1 MEELKMRSKIL
12 VALAG
17 GLALACSMFVVSA
30 QQPGD
35 DEVRG
40 AFLSSRPKTTNSNAP
55 SRRHRPRHTNNNSS
69 NTSSNVAKN
78 TNANTAATNTNTARN
93 QNSSKNESQAIGL
106 GYTLFMKDASGREVR
121 VEPSREFRNG
131 DSVRL
136 ALEPNV
142 DGYLYIFDAENDSAP
157 QMIYPDPRLDA
168 GDNSV
173 EAHVPIEIPSSEET
187 DERLRWFTF
196 YGNGGNEHLYVV
208 VTREPLSGVPT
219 GDELVGFCATQ
230 KDKCPWHPPLDVW
243 AQVSD
248 ATKAEVK
255 AITAKTFGQPQS
267 DKEKVA
273 TTRGLGLDQSAPLP
287 SVIRMNVSTKAPLL
301 VTVLDLIHK

>member
-1 MEELKMRSKIL
+1 MRSKIVGMLAFAVL
-12 VALAG
+12 VSGVLIV
-17 GLALACSMFVVSA
+17 FA

-40 AFLSSRPKTTNSNAP
+40 AFLSSRPKTTNNNAP
-55 SRRHRPRHTNNNSS
+55 SRRHRPRHTNSNSS
-69 NTSSNVAKN
+69 NPSSNAATN
-78 TNANTAATNTNTARN
+78 TNANTATTNTNTARN
-93 QNSSKNESQAIGL
+93 KNSAKNESQAIGL
-106 GYTLFMKDASGREVR
+106 GYTLFMKDANGRGVR
-121 VEPSREFRNG
+121 VEPSREFQNG

-196 YGNGGNEHLYVV
+196 YGNGGSEHLYVV
-208 VTREPLSGVPT
+208 VTREPLNGVPA
-219 GDELVGFCATQ
+219 GEDLVGFCGTQ
-230 KDKCPWHPPLDVW
+230 KDKCPWHPPSDVW
-243 AQVSD
+243 AQVED

-255 AITAKTFGQPQS
+255 VITAKTFGQTQS

-287 SVIRMNVSTKAPLL
+287 SVIRMNASTKAPVL
-301 VTVLDLIHK
+301 VTVLDLIHR

>member
-1 MEELKMRSKIL
+1 MRLKIIVML
-12 VALAG
+12 LAVCAFAC
-17 GLALACSMFVVSA
+17 GLYVVSA
-30 QQPGD
+30 QEPGD

-40 AFLSSRPKTTNSNAP
+40 AFLSSRPKTTNANAP
-55 SRRHRPRHTNNNSS
+55 SHRHRPRQTNSNA
-69 NTSSNVAKN
+69 NTSSGATKNV
-78 TNANTAATNTNTARN
+78 NANTAAMNANTAHNR
-93 QNSSKNESQAIGL
+93 NSSKNESLAIGL

-142 DGYLYIFDAENDSAP
+142 DGYLYIFDVENEGAP

-196 YGNGGNEHLYVV
+196 YGNGGSDHLYVV
-208 VTREPLSGVPT
+208 VTREPLNGVPT

-230 KDKCPWHPPLDVW
+230 KDKCPWHPPADVW

-248 ATKAEVK
+248 AVKAEVK
-255 AITAKTFGQPQS
+255 VNTAKTFGQTQS

-273 TTRGLGLDQSAPLP
+273 TTRGLGLDQSAPQP
-287 SVIRMNVSTKAPLL
+287 SVIRMNVSTKAPVL

>member
-1 MEELKMRSKIL
+1 MRLKIIVMLLAVCAFACGLL
-12 VALAG
+12 VV
-17 GLALACSMFVVSA
+17 FA

-55 SRRHRPRHTNNNSS
+55 SRRHRPRHTNSNSN
-69 NTSSNVAKN
+69 NTSSNTARNAN
-78 TNANTAATNTNTARN
+78 TNTAATNTNTARN
-93 QNSSKNESQAIGL
+93 KNGAKNESQAIGL

-121 VEPSREFRNG
+121 VEPSREFHNG

-142 DGYLYIFDAENDSAP
+142 DGYLYIFDAENDGAP

-196 YGNGGNEHLYVV
+196 YGNGGSDHLYVV
-208 VTREPLSGVPT
+208 VTREPLTAVPA

-230 KDKCPWHPPLDVW
+230 REKCPWHPPADVW
-243 AQVSD
+243 AQVQD
-248 ATKAEVK
+248 AAKAEVK
-255 AITAKTFGQPQS
+255 AITAKTFGQAQS

-287 SVIRMNVSTKAPLL
+287 SVIRMNVSTKAPVL
-301 VTVLDLIHK
+301 VTVLDLVHK

>member
-1 MEELKMRSKIL
+1 MRSKIL
-12 VALAG
+12 VMLIAVC
-17 GLALACSMFVVSA
+17 ALACGLYVVSA

-35 DEVRG
+35 DDVRG
-40 AFLSSRPKTTNSNAP
+40 AFLSSRPKATNSNAP
-55 SRRHRPRHTNNNSS
+55 SRRHRPRNTNTKPGNNNSS
-69 NTSSNVAKN
+69 SASKNV
-78 TNANTAATNTNTARN
+78 NANSVAANTNTSRN
-93 QNSSKNESQAIGL
+93 QNSSKNELQAIGL
-106 GYTLFMKDASGREVR
+106 GYTLFRRDANGRGVR
-121 VEPSREFRNG
+121 VEPSREFHNG

-142 DGYLYIFDAENDSAP
+142 DGYLYIFDAENESAP
-157 QMIYPDPRLDA
+157 QMIYPDPRLDG

-196 YGNGGNEHLYVV
+196 YGNGGSEHLYVV
-208 VTREPLSGVPT
+208 VTREPLNGVPT
-219 GDELVGFCATQ
+219 GDDLVGFCATQ
-230 KDKCPWHPPLDVW
+230 KDKCPWHPSADVW

-255 AITAKTFGQPQS
+255 VVTASTFGQTQS

-287 SVIRMNVSTKAPLL
+287 SVIRMNVSTRAPVL
-301 VTVLDLIHK
+301 VTVLDLVHK